1 MSINLI
7 IAFLI
12 ERFFGSIEFRFH
24 PVKLLGNLI
33 SFYGSVFYRFKKK
46 FFGGL
51 FLTLCTIVSVS
62 AVMILL
68 EYVSPFFELPM
79 GINILSIVLIYFLLC
94 NRELA
99 QETREVYTCLINGN
113 LKAARTRVSR
123 IVGRDTDSLDQ
134 KGVIRATVE
143 SVAENIVDGFTSPI
157 FFLSIGGLPLAYLYR
172 AINTIDSMYG
182 YRDDKFERFGK
193 MGARLDDIMN
203 FIPARFNAFF
213 ILCATKF
220 DRNTFKAMKYYG
232 RMHPSPKLCATKFDR
247 NTFKAMKY
255 YGRMHPSPNSG
266 ISEAGFAG
274 YLGIALGGPSYY
286 QGKLKQKPWL
296 GENRLSQHELEDPGI
311 ILTAL
316 SLYWKIVWI
325 TLIFF
330 LILLLFLDL
339 PIFFSC
345 TK

>member
-232 RMHPSPKLCATKFDR
+232 RMHPSP
-247 NTFKAMKY
+247 
-255 YGRMHPSPNSG
+255 NSG

-274 YLGIALGGPSYY
+274 YLGPGKAQTKALAGR
-286 QGKLKQKPWL
+286 KQ
-296 GENRLSQHELEDPGI
+296 
-311 ILTAL
+311 T
-316 SLYWKIVWI
+316 
-325 TLIFF
+325 
-330 LILLLFLDL
+330 
-339 PIFFSC
+339 FSA
-345 TK
+345 